1 MDARALLRNGLVDRN
16 PGFVQLL
23 GLCPLLAM
31 SNSVGNAL
39 GLGLATLAVLL
50 VSNAAASLAGPFLPR
65 EVRLAVFVL
74 VIAAAVTSVELS
86 MAAWWPGLHA
96 SLGIFLPLIVTN
108 CLVLARAE
116 SFASR
121 EPLPRALLDGLAMG
135 LGFLLALLALGA
147 SRELL
152 GRGSLGAD
160 LHLLLGAQFEG
171 RGWQAFP
178 ESRGLLIALL
188 PPGAF
193 VLLGLMLALGNA
205 RGAARRRVPARPGPE
220 HASMPGAPT

>member
-1 MDARALLRNGLVDRN
+1 MDARALIRDGLVDRN

-31 SNSVGNAL
+31 SNSVANAL
-39 GLGLATLAVLL
+39 GLGLATLAVL
-50 VSNAAASLAGPFLPR
+50 VASNAIAALTGPWLPR

-74 VIAAAVTSVELS
+74 VIASAVTAVELA
-86 MAAWWPGLHA
+86 MAAWWPGLHD

-108 CLVLARAE
+108 CLLLARAE

-121 EPLPRALLDGLAMG
+121 EPLPRALLDGVAMG
-135 LGFLLALLALGA
+135 LGFLLALLALGT

-160 LHLLLGAQFEG
+160 LGLLFGGSSAG
-171 RGWQAFP
+171 GGWEVFP
-178 ESRGLLIALL
+178 ESRGLIIALL

-205 RGAARRRVPARPGPE
+205 RAAARRRATAATPPSAV
-220 HASMPGAPT
+220 PGAAA

>member
-1 MDARALLRNGLVDRN
+1 MTSRALLLNGLRDQN

-23 GLCPLLAM
+23 GLCPLLAV
-31 SNSVGNAL
+31 STSVANAL
-39 GLGLATLAVLL
+39 GLGLATLVVLL
-50 VSNAAASLAGPFLPR
+50 TSNALAALAGPRLPR
-65 EVRLAVFVL
+65 EVRLAVFVV
-74 VIAAAVTSVELS
+74 VIAAAVTAVELS

-121 EPLPRALLDGLAMG
+121 EPLSRALLDGLAMG
-135 LGFLLALLALGA
+135 LGFLVALLLLGA
-147 SRELL
+147 TRELI
-152 GRGSLGAD
+152 GQGSLGAD
-160 LHLLLGAQFEG
+160 LHLLLGERMRDA
-171 RGWQAFP
+171 GWRVFDR
-178 ESRGLLIALL
+178 EHGLLIALL

-205 RGAARRRVPARPGPE
+205 QSARKRDAAAAAPVVAEPE
-220 HASMPGAPT
+220 LRS

>member
-1 MDARALLRNGLVDRN
+1 MTSRALLLNGLRDQN

-23 GLCPLLAM
+23 GLCPLLAV
-31 SNSVGNAL
+31 STSVANAL
-39 GLGLATLAVLL
+39 GLGLATLVVLL
-50 VSNAAASLAGPFLPR
+50 TSNALAALAGPRLPR

-74 VIAAAVTSVELS
+74 VIAAAVTAVELS

-121 EPLPRALLDGLAMG
+121 EPLSRALLDGLAMG
-135 LGFLLALLALGA
+135 LGFMVALLLLGA
-147 SRELL
+147 TRELI
-152 GRGSLGAD
+152 GQGSLGAD
-160 LHLLLGAQFEG
+160 LHLLLGERMRDA
-171 RGWQAFP
+171 GWRVFDR
-178 ESRGLLIALL
+178 EHGLLIALL

-205 RGAARRRVPARPGPE
+205 QSARKRDAAAAAPVVAEPE
-220 HASMPGAPT
+220 LRS

>member
-1 MDARALLRNGLVDRN
+1 MTPRALLLNGLRHQN

-23 GLCPLLAM
+23 GLCPLLAV
-31 SNSVGNAL
+31 STSVANAL

-50 VSNAAASLAGPFLPR
+50 ASNALAALAGPRLPR

-74 VIAAAVTSVELS
+74 VIAGAVTAVELA

-116 SFASR
+116 SFGSR
-121 EPLPRALLDGLAMG
+121 EPLARALLDALAMG
-135 LGFLLALLALGA
+135 LGFLAALLLLGA
-147 SRELL
+147 ARELI
-152 GRGSLGAD
+152 GQGSLGAD
-160 LHLLLGAQFEG
+160 LHLLFGERMRDAGWRIFG
-171 RGWQAFP
+171 R
-178 ESRGLLIALL
+178 EHGLLIALL

-205 RGAARRRVPARPGPE
+205 QSARKRDAAAAAPVVAEPE
-220 HASMPGAPT
+220 LRS

>member
-1 MDARALLRNGLVDRN
+1 MTPRLLLLNGLRDQN

-23 GLCPLLAM
+23 GLCPLLAV
-31 SNSVGNAL
+31 STSVANAL
-39 GLGLATLAVLL
+39 GLGLATLVVLL
-50 VSNAAASLAGPFLPR
+50 TSNALAALAGPRLPR
-65 EVRLAVFVL
+65 EVRLAVFVV
-74 VIAAAVTSVELS
+74 VIAAAVTAVELS

-121 EPLPRALLDGLAMG
+121 EPLSRALLDGLAMG
-135 LGFLLALLALGA
+135 LGFLVALLLLGA
-147 SRELL
+147 TRELI
-152 GRGSLGAD
+152 GQGSLGAD
-160 LHLLLGAQFEG
+160 LHLLLGERMRDA
-171 RGWQAFP
+171 GWRIFDR
-178 ESRGLLIALL
+178 EHGLLIALL

-205 RGAARRRVPARPGPE
+205 QSARKRDAAAAAPVVAEPE
-220 HASMPGAPT
+220 LRS

>member
-1 MDARALLRNGLVDRN
+1 MTTRALLLNGIRDQN

-23 GLCPLLAM
+23 GLCPLLAV
-31 SNSVGNAL
+31 STSVANAL

-50 VSNAAASLAGPFLPR
+50 ASNALAALAGPRLPR

-74 VIAAAVTSVELS
+74 VIAAAVTTVELS

-121 EPLPRALLDGLAMG
+121 EPLARALLDALAMG
-135 LGFLLALLALGA
+135 LGFLVALLLLGA
-147 SRELL
+147 TRELV
-152 GRGSLGAD
+152 GQGSLGAD
-160 LHLLLGAQFEG
+160 LYLLFGERMRDA
-171 RGWQAFP
+171 GWRIFDR
-178 ESRGLLIALL
+178 EHGLLIALL

-193 VLLGLMLALGNA
+193 VLLGLMLALGNVRSA
-205 RGAARRRVPARPGPE
+205 RQHDAAAAAPAVVEPE
-220 HASMPGAPT
+220 LRS

>member
-1 MDARALLRNGLVDRN
+1 MTPRELLSNGLRDQN

-23 GLCPLLAM
+23 GLCPLLAV
-31 SNSVGNAL
+31 STSVANAL
-39 GLGLATLAVLL
+39 GLGIATLAVLL
-50 VSNAAASLAGPFLPR
+50 ASNALAALAGPRLPR

-74 VIAAAVTSVELS
+74 IIAAAVTTVELS

-121 EPLPRALLDGLAMG
+121 EPLSRALLDGLAMG
-135 LGFLLALLALGA
+135 LGFLFALLLLGA
-147 SRELL
+147 TRELI
-152 GRGSLGAD
+152 GQGSLGAD
-160 LHLLLGAQFEG
+160 LHLLFGERMRDAGWRFFG
-171 RGWQAFP
+171 R
-178 ESRGLLIALL
+178 EHGLLIALL

-193 VLLGLMLALGNA
+193 VLLGLLLALGNA
-205 RGAARRRVPARPGPE
+205 RSARARKAADTVPSTAEPGLP
-220 HASMPGAPT
+220 S

>member
-1 MDARALLRNGLVDRN
+1 MDARSILRDGILAHN

-23 GLCPLLAM
+23 GLCPLLAV
-31 SNSVGNAL
+31 SSTVATAL
-39 GLGLATLAVLL
+39 GLGIATLGVL
-50 VSNAAASLAGPFLPR
+50 VASNLLASLAGPRLPR

-74 VIAAAVTSVELS
+74 AIAAGVTAVELA
-86 MAAWWPGLHA
+86 MAAWWPGLQV

-121 EPLPRALLDGLAMG
+121 QSPGRALLDGCAMG
-135 LGFLLALLALGA
+135 TGFLLALLALGA
-147 SRELL
+147 VRELL

-160 LHLLLGAQFEG
+160 LDLLLGPAFAG
-171 RGWQAFP
+171 AGWQLFP
-178 ESRGLLIALL
+178 ESSGLLIARL

-193 VLLGLMLALGNA
+193 VLLGLMLAAGNA
-205 RGAARRRVPARPGPE
+205 VRAQRRARRGAASALPARE
-220 HASMPGAPT
+220 AGA

>member
-1 MDARALLRNGLVDRN
+1 MTSRALLLNGLRDQN

-23 GLCPLLAM
+23 GLCPLLAV
-31 SNSVGNAL
+31 STSVANAL
-39 GLGLATLAVLL
+39 GLGLATLVVLL
-50 VSNAAASLAGPFLPR
+50 TSNALAALAGPRLPR
-65 EVRLAVFVL
+65 EVRLAVFVV
-74 VIAAAVTSVELS
+74 VIAAAVTAVELS

-121 EPLPRALLDGLAMG
+121 EPLSRALLDGLAMG
-135 LGFLLALLALGA
+135 LGFLVALLLLGA
-147 SRELL
+147 TRELI
-152 GRGSLGAD
+152 GQGSLGAD
-160 LHLLLGAQFEG
+160 LHLLLGERMRDA
-171 RGWQAFP
+171 GWRIFDR
-178 ESRGLLIALL
+178 EHGLLIALL

-205 RGAARRRVPARPGPE
+205 QSARKRDAAAVAPVVAEPE
-220 HASMPGAPT
+220 LRS